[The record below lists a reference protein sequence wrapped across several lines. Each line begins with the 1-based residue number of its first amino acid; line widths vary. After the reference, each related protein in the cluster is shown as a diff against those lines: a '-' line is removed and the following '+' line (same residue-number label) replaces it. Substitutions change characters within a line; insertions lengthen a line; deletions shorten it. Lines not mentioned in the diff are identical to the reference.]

1 MTEGDVVRLVVTSA
15 DVTHG
20 LAIPDYHIAIDVPT
34 GGAPVTTE
42 FTATRAGR
50 FDITCSEFCGMG
62 HARMHA
68 TLIVRPKDGSPVPTA
83 QPVTQRSPA
92 DLQDLS
98 IKPVQPDF
106 TVINLPTTLRLPR
119 FKSAFRV
126 THRFA
131 QSLNG
136 SSFSDLASNLFGLDS
151 GAQIGLEYRFGIAR
165 GTQVGVYRT
174 SDRTIELFGQ
184 YDVLRRAAPGPLGVN
199 AVVSVS
205 GLNNF
210 QQDYAPGVG
219 LVVSRLLGSHGAV
232 YAMPMVVTNTNPQA
246 EPGEDQNTV
255 FVGLGTRLR
264 VRPTVYVD
272 AEVSPRLAGFR
283 PGDPLVSLAIETRV
297 GGHEFQLN
305 ASNGFGTTFDQI
317 ARGGPAGN
325 NWFIGF
331 NITRKLY

>member
-1 MTEGDVVRLVVTSA
+1 
-15 DVTHG
+15 
-20 LAIPDYHIAIDVPT
+20 
-34 GGAPVTTE
+34 
-42 FTATRAGR
+42 
-50 FDITCSEFCGMG
+50 
-62 HARMHA
+62 MHA
-68 TLIVRPKDGSPVPTA
+68 TLVVRPKDGSPVPTA
-83 QPVTQRSPA
+83 QPVKQRSPA

-98 IKPVQPDF
+98 IKPAQPDF

-119 FKSAFRV
+119 FKSAIRV

-151 GAQIGLEYRFGIAR
+151 GAQIGLEYRFGLAR
-165 GTQVGVYRT
+165 GAQVGVYRT

-184 YDVLRRAAPGPLGVN
+184 YDVLRRASPGPLGVN

-219 LVVSRLLGSHGAV
+219 VVVSHLLGSHGAV
-232 YAMPMVVTNTNPQA
+232 YAMPMVVTNTNPRA
-246 EPGEDQNTV
+246 VAGEDQNTV
-255 FVGLGTRLR
+255 FIGLGTRLR

-317 ARGGPAGN
+317 ARGGPVGN

-331 NITRKLY
+331 NITRKMY